1 MTTIKEQ
8 RGLRIKPTCVECKEP
23 FSPLRRKAGY
33 TLCLPCGEDAARAER
48 RGWTIIQ
55 EYGKGPYQLVTAS
68 AAPRTLRETNQKQPR

>member
-1 MTTIKEQ
+1 MFIDE
-8 RGLRIKPTCVECKEP
+8 G
-23 FSPLRRKAGY
+23 FSPKIRPICVGCGATYAPMRRKAGY

-48 RGWTIIQ
+48 KGWCVVQ